1 MADSRSRQYDYN
13 AFISYSH
20 GEDRVVATAVQ
31 QGLHRLAR
39 RWYTLRALRVFRDD
53 TSLPANADLWAT
65 LELAIRKSEF
75 FILLASPQAAA
86 SKGVRR
92 EVEFWKQIG
101 TPEKFLI
108 VVAAGEIHW
117 DERLGDFDRSRTT
130 ALPPQLDGWFRGE
143 PLWVDLRDLDSR
155 RLTLRNSPFRSA
167 IGKLAAPVH
176 DRSPDDLDSADRRG
190 LRLRRAAL
198 VIVVF
203 STVATVVAVV
213 FAGQQLLEARNQGD
227 IALSRR
233 LAADA
238 AGVRPT
244 QQNLARQLNILAY
257 RYAPTSQ
264 AWSGLLAAVATPRET
279 YLGFTDSVAAINSGR
294 MLLATAGE
302 SQTVTLWDLTA
313 ADRSNALSRLALRFT
328 YSVTFSPDGR
338 LLATGSL
345 DGTVGLWD
353 ITNPADPIA
362 VAQFVGPPVVSLRFS
377 PDGRTLAVGGQIR
390 REGWRVDLW
399 SIADPAHPSRAG
411 SITDGVSGVLSIPF
425 SPDGR
430 MLAVEAPDGAIRLWN
445 VADPLSP
452 APGAVLSGRP
462 EGVCVADFGP
472 DGRSLVAGGNDGRVA
487 VWNFAGPAAPAIV
500 KKHESPVCTAVFSR
514 DGHHLVTASRDSAR
528 LWNTA
533 DLARIHIEK
542 VLDDGV
548 NMVSGAVFTADG
560 RDVVTASFGGRVRT
574 WRLYGPALTDLTD
587 QAAAIAVRPDG
598 RLLASGSSQEVVL
611 RDLVDVDR
619 PVVTAVLPVAT
630 GVALAFSPDGRTLA
644 VGGYDTSVFLWDVG
658 DPAAPVQVGTVNI
671 RNSMTGLS
679 AALSFDPT
687 GTELAIGVPD
697 GLEIFDV
704 GDRTHPVPLGTLDS
718 EFRISRVEAVERGL
732 ILIAGGDGSMSIVDA
747 TDPRTPRIVATYPDK
762 KNRVSATTLSR
773 DGRVLVFG
781 DEDGRI
787 RVFDLTHPDKARLT
801 ASIGSP
807 SGLSTY
813 AIGLSSDATVLAV
826 GDNRSVRLFDLRD
839 RSAPQELFAWS
850 LPAELSVHLRALRFD
865 ERGRV
870 HAQYDDHPPISWD
883 TTPDEL
889 IPRICAQVS
898 GPLWEGDWGLYL
910 HGRPYRPPC

>member
-1 MADSRSRQYDYN
+1 MADPRSRQHEYN

-20 GEDRVVATAVQ
+20 DEDRMVATAVQ

-39 RWYTLRALRVFRDD
+39 RWYRLRALRVFRDD
-53 TSLPANADLWAT
+53 TNLPATAHLWAT
-65 LELAIRKSEF
+65 LELAIRDSEF

-86 SKGVRR
+86 SKGVGR
-92 EVEFWKQIG
+92 EVDFWKEIG
-101 TPEKFLI
+101 TPEKFLM

-117 DERLGDFDRSRTT
+117 DEQLGDFDRSRTT

-143 PLWVDLRDLDSR
+143 PLWVDLRDFDPR
-155 RLTLRNSPFRSA
+155 RLTLRNRAFRSA
-167 IGKLAAPVH
+167 ICKLAAPVH
-176 DRSPDDLDSADRRG
+176 GKSLDDLDSADRRG
-190 LRLRRAAL
+190 LKLRRAAL
-198 VIVVF
+198 VLGVL
-203 STVATVVAVV
+203 STVVAMVAVV
-213 FAGQQLLEARNQGD
+213 FGGRQLQEARNQGD

-279 YLGFTDSVAAINSGR
+279 YLGFTDSVAAINPSR

-302 SQTVTLWDLTA
+302 SQTITLWDLTA
-313 ADRSNALSRLALRFT
+313 PDRSTALSRIALRFT
-328 YSVTFSPDGR
+328 YSVAFSPDGR

-345 DGTVGLWD
+345 DGTVRLWD
-353 ITNPADPIA
+353 ISNSANPTA

-390 REGWRVDLW
+390 REEPRVDLW
-399 SIADPAHPSRAG
+399 SITDPAHPSRSS
-411 SITDGVSGVLSIPF
+411 SIADGVSGVLSIPF

-430 MLAVEAPDGAIRLWN
+430 ILAVEAPDGAIRLWN
-445 VADPLSP
+445 VADPLDP
-452 APGAVLSGRP
+452 VPGTILSGRP
-462 EGVCVADFGP
+462 EGVCAADFGP

-487 VWNFAGPAAPAIV
+487 VWNFAGPAAPLV
-500 KKHESPVCTAVFSR
+500 VRKHESPVCTAVFSR
-514 DGHHLVTASRDSAR
+514 DGRHLVTASRDSAR
-528 LWNTA
+528 LWNTV
-533 DLARIHIEK
+533 DLAKIYVEN
-542 VLDDGV
+542 VLDEGV
-548 NMVSGAVFTADG
+548 NMVSGTVFTADG
-560 RDVVTASFGGRVRT
+560 RDVVTTSFGGRVRD
-574 WRLYGPALTDLTD
+574 WRLYGPALSDLTD
-587 QAAAIAVRPDG
+587 RAAAIAVRPDG
-598 RLLASGSSQEVVL
+598 RLLASGAGQQVVL

-644 VGGYDTSVFLWDVG
+644 TGGYDTAVILWDVSN
-658 DPAAPVQVGTVNI
+658 PAAPVRLGTVKI
-671 RNSMTGLS
+671 HNSMTGLS
-679 AALSFDPT
+679 ASVSFDPT
-687 GTELAIGVPD
+687 GTKLAVGVPD

-704 GDRTHPVPLGTLDS
+704 GDRTRPVPLGALDS
-718 EFRISRVEAVERGL
+718 EFRINRVEAVERGL

-747 TDPRTPRIVATYPDK
+747 TDPRSPRIVATYPDK
-762 KNRVSATTLSR
+762 KNQVSATTLSR

-787 RVFDLTHPDKARLT
+787 RVFDLTHPEKARLT
-801 ASIGSP
+801 ASIGSQA
-807 SGLSTY
+807 GLSTY
-813 AIGLSSDATVLAV
+813 ATAVSSDGTALAV

-839 RSAPQELFAWS
+839 RSVPQELFTWS
-850 LPAELSVHLRALRFD
+850 LPADLSDHLRALRFD
-865 ERGRV
+865 ERGRL
-870 HAQYDDHPPISWD
+870 HAQYDDHPPVSWD

-889 IPRICAQVS
+889 IPRICGQVS